1 VYHIKGWG
9 KFNRHYGDFC
19 TGADKFLK
27 LSNVEQT
34 LGHLDYRLVV
44 FSHDTI
50 RGPRSGF
57 RGQLSFPLNRFLREK
72 KENPMYARK
81 VSLCSKLESVQFLQ
95 KIEHQMVPLLRKQ
108 EGFLDQL
115 ILLSGSGETIYV
127 YSFWDNSEDAEKYD
141 STTLPKLTKLLTGVI
156 DGTLRVH
163 AFGGPR
169 GRLSSGSRE
178 VLC

>member
-1 VYHIKGWG
+1 MG
-9 KFNRHYGDFC
+9 KDSTESHRPGDRNAF
-19 TGADKFLK
+19 
-27 LSNVEQT
+27 S
-34 LGHLDYRLVV
+34 LGQPAV
-44 FSHDTI
+44 
-50 RGPRSGF
+50 
-57 RGQLSFPLNRFLREK
+57 
-72 KENPMYARK
+72 
-81 VSLCSKLESVQFLQ
+81 
-95 KIEHQMVPLLRKQ
+95 KIEHQMVLLLRKQ

-156 DGTLRVH
+156 HGTVRVH